1 MAKRID
7 DNEITSL
14 DISTAGN
21 VIRAP
26 TGLHTKMV
34 APMVNASKK
43 ITKNAVKT
51 MQNTISEISD
61 NGITSIAVVN
71 SNGKQSRS
79 SGVGKIEGFLDN
91 KKVGALLE
99 ENLNLKKSL
108 EEARKL
114 LDQQSWSD
122 IELALYTSVFLN
134 DFNPSKAYQ
143 DIYNNDIYDKKLTI
157 VEKESI
163 IRSIP
168 PVLSYYS
175 VACSPGQW
183 CSMYHVS
190 GTVPILQKMFP
201 LHSFSIENVFMNA
214 NKDLK
219 GLQMKMTSRVFPKDN
234 VWMYGTP
241 GKTGESS
248 KFASGSK
255 EKLTETYAE
264 KFANCFECLKT
275 IKLIPTEDTK
285 KRAAD
290 MLHALNSY
298 KACYYDIVYPYSR
311 FYFNLVLDTIGHYY
325 LSKGLLP
332 KSLTLEH
339 LLTAFPPEDMIQTDL
354 FLSKEEALKS
364 GIPPYI
370 VNLYVFPRD
379 YYYAHLIMESK
390 VAEAYRAKLLPEGV
404 EALPNK
410 GSYASTFIDNRR
422 HNFKAIRTFEEK
434 KNAFMLKYKASN
446 SDRMIDFDMSKE
458 VETETI
464 KKMRE
469 TNKKLMEQLDLMNKP
484 NELGKDEQNQMDNG
498 GDIKNSEKTKALL
511 NEKIEK
517 IKKMIATDE
526 ELKDFA
532 QNQSL
537 YESIGNP
544 MDLLTTEYIEST
556 TPSIDAA
563 AVVANTDITK
573 DDKPASKGPSKI
585 LGKKLL
591 TKKLN

>member
-26 TGLHTKMV
+26 AGLHTKMV

-51 MQNTISEISD
+51 MQNTINDMSD

-79 SGVGKIEGFLDN
+79 SGVGKIEGFLEP
-91 KKVGALLE
+91 KKVSALLE

-108 EEARKL
+108 EESRKL
-114 LDQQSWSD
+114 LEQQSWSD

-134 DFNPSKAYQ
+134 DFDPNNAYQ
-143 DIYNNDIYDKKLTI
+143 EIYNNNIYGKKMTI
-157 VEKESI
+157 VEKEAI

-168 PVLSYYS
+168 PALSYYS
-175 VACSPGQW
+175 VACSSGQW

-190 GTVPILQKMFP
+190 GTIPILQQMFP
-201 LHSFSIENVFMNA
+201 FHSFSIENVFLNA

-219 GLQMKMTSRVFPKDN
+219 GLQMKMTSRIFPKDN

-255 EKLTETYAE
+255 EKLTETYAS

-275 IKLIPTEDTK
+275 IKLLPNEETK
-285 KRAAD
+285 ERATN

-311 FYFNLVLDTIGHYY
+311 FYFNLVLDTIGHFY
-325 LSKGLLP
+325 LNRGLLP
-332 KSLTLEH
+332 KNLTLEN
-339 LLTAFPPEDMIQTDL
+339 LLTAFPPEDMIKSDL
-354 FLSKEEALKS
+354 FLSREEALKS
-364 GIPPYI
+364 GITPYI
-370 VNLYVFPRD
+370 FNLYVFPRD
-379 YYYAHLIMESK
+379 YYIAHLIMERK
-390 VAEAYRAKLLPEGV
+390 VAEAYRAKKLPEGV
-404 EALPNK
+404 GSLLNK
-410 GSYASTFIDNRR
+410 GYYASTFIDDRR
-422 HNFKAIRTFEEK
+422 HNFKTIQTFEEK
-434 KNAFMLKYKASN
+434 KNAFKLKYKASK

-464 KKMRE
+464 KKMKE

-498 GDIKNSEKTKALL
+498 GDIKNSETTKALL
-511 NEKIEK
+511 NERIEK
-517 IKKMIATDE
+517 IKKLIATDE

-537 YESIGNP
+537 YESVGNP

-573 DDKPASKGPSKI
+573 DEKPVSRGPSKI